1 MAAGSDYYSVGMV
14 LVSLIA
20 IFQLASLA
28 VNIWSRLR
36 RKPSIDITLQDYV
49 RRDELD
55 KLREDIV
62 KLREETRDNDRQIFE
77 LLRHQQAELSDSIGN
92 LTLSFCEW
100 QRGIE
105 RQLGRIEILA
115 GGKGHEA

>member
-1 MAAGSDYYSVGMV
+1 MANNDYYSIGMV

-20 IFQLASLA
+20 ILNLANVA
-28 VNIWSRLR
+28 INIWAKTR
-36 RKPSIDITLQDYV
+36 RKPPIDITLQDYV
-49 RRDELD
+49 RRSEFD
-55 KLREDIV
+55 KLREDI
-62 KLREETRDNDRQIFE
+62 RDNDKQIFE
-77 LLRHQQAELSDSIGN
+77 LLRQQQARNMESITRLSDQ
-92 LTLSFCEW
+92 LAAW

>member
-1 MAAGSDYYSVGMV
+1 MGNSDYYSIGMV

-20 IFQLASLA
+20 ILNLANVA
-28 VNIWSRLR
+28 INIWAKTR
-36 RKPSIDITLQDYV
+36 RKPPIDVTLQDYV
-49 RRDELD
+49 RRSEFD
-55 KLREDIV
+55 KLREDI
-62 KLREETRDNDRQIFE
+62 RDNDKQIFE
-77 LLRHQQAELSDSIGN
+77 LLRQQQARNMESITRLSDQ
-92 LTLSFCEW
+92 LAAW

>member
-1 MAAGSDYYSVGMV
+1 MGSSDYYSIGMV

-20 IFQLASLA
+20 ILNLANVA
-28 VNIWSRLR
+28 INIWAKTR
-36 RKPSIDITLQDYV
+36 RKPPIDVTLQDYV
-49 RRDELD
+49 RREELKKHLEDND
-55 KLREDIV
+55 KLRA
-62 KLREETRDNDRQIFE
+62 ETRDNDRQIFN
-77 LLRHQQAELSDSIGN
+77 LLRRQQAELSDSIGK

-115 GGKGHEA
+115 GKKGHEA